1 MAFCSTCTWDCYC
14 KTWNP
19 TPSTTT
25 PSAPVTPP
33 PHPPPKK
40 KKKKNHMHAH
50 IHTHS
55 QKPRNKQFALS
66 LPPVCLCV
74 CGCFFFLLRRGGR
87 VLFCARTHW
96 WLIWLINY
104 NNKRK
109 LSFMN
114 AISWACESCK
124 KMIYPQLP
132 ASIKSL
138 AVKSLPHSPTYY
150 PNLQIVN

>member
-1 MAFCSTCTWDCYC
+1 MAFWSTCTWECYC

-25 PSAPVTPP
+25 PSAPS
-33 PHPPPKK
+33 PPPKK
-40 KKKKNHMHAH
+40 KKKRITCAH
-50 IHTHS
+50 TYTHTLTKTKE
-55 QKPRNKQFALS
+55 QT
-66 LPPVCLCV
+66 VCSFSSPGVPMCV
-74 CGCFFFLLRRGGR
+74 WVFFFYWEGGG
-87 VLFCARTHW
+87 VVFCARTHW

>member
-1 MAFCSTCTWDCYC
+1 MAFWSTCTWECYC

-25 PSAPVTPP
+25 PSAPSPP
-33 PHPPPKK
+33 SK
-40 KKKKNHMHAH
+40 KKKKNHVRAH
-50 IHTHS
+50 IHTHTHKNQGTNS
-55 QKPRNKQFALS
+55 LLFLFPRCAY
-66 LPPVCLCV
+66 VCV
-74 CGCFFFLLRRGGR
+74 GVFFLLRGGG
-87 VLFCARTHW
+87 VVFCARTHW